1 MPTFDA
7 RAGQP
12 ALYLTAVRAQ
22 GNERGTAEGTMIVI
36 ANNAA
41 ADGGIQD
48 EWLKNGLRLVEAS
61 GEPSTRCT
69 SQPPE
74 PCAANCSTYDMA

>member
-1 MPTFDA
+1 
-7 RAGQP
+7 
-12 ALYLTAVRAQ
+12 
-22 GNERGTAEGTMIVI
+22 MIVI